1 VSACDLPA
9 ATTKRRYAPAA
20 PYPVDRRTPTQDRT
34 LHSSSAGQ
42 IRTLPAW
49 PQSGYF
55 RVNRQVART
64 SHKVASVISRAWAVP
79 RLITRSKAG
88 ITSECTAAGLGLA
101 REVPA
106 IQTFLRNAV
115 ALTAADIECLQILNG
130 NVIFIERIEVRE
142 DHVGF
147 DATFVAGL
155 AITVVAPHGLGTA
168 RVAFRA
174 LELKR
179 SAARGPTA

>member
-1 VSACDLPA
+1 
-9 ATTKRRYAPAA
+9 
-20 PYPVDRRTPTQDRT
+20 
-34 LHSSSAGQ
+34 
-42 IRTLPAW
+42 
-49 PQSGYF
+49 
-55 RVNRQVART
+55 
-64 SHKVASVISRAWAVP
+64 
-79 RLITRSKAG
+79 
-88 ITSECTAAGLGLA
+88 
-101 REVPA
+101 VPA

-142 DHVGF
+142 DYVGF